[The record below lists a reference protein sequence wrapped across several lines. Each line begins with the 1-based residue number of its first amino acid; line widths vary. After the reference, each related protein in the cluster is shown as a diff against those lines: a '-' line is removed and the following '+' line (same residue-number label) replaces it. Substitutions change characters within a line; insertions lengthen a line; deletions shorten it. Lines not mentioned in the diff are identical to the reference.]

1 MTTNCQICDYEFNK
15 TIRKSINCPYCAF
28 TACRT
33 CCERYILGETTI
45 KCMNGE
51 CGRAWTRQH
60 IKDVFPNSF
69 ITGKLKE
76 HRESVLFDI
85 ERSLL
90 PATQPIVE
98 REIQIEN
105 LTTRETEVRRQIQE
119 LQISGYRLSNEI
131 RTLRFGNAPI
141 ERQEFIRGCPDSN
154 CRGFLSTQW
163 KCGVCEKW
171 ACNRCHEIKG
181 TNRDDPHECNPETV
195 ATVSLLA
202 NDTRPCPNCRTGIHK
217 IDGCFARDTPIIL
230 WNGSV
235 KMSQD
240 ICVGD
245 ELIGDD
251 GKKRVV
257 EELFSGEDE
266 LYEVKQK
273 TAEKYII
280 NSKHTLLLQFVENKP
295 IWKDDCERWQIMFF
309 DNKNKKISRKSFKV
323 NETCN
328 KEEAKVLAEKHLSEL
343 KNDSPIAILV
353 EDYMKLD
360 KWSKKYLYGYKSS
373 NCVDYAD
380 QDISLDPYILGL
392 WLGDGTHTNSIIASN
407 DKEIQDYINNWCTN
421 NDAELVQDSK
431 YKFRIRRKGYSF
443 GRETV
448 DGIIY
453 NEKQSVEDKTNPFIN
468 QLRKYNL
475 LGNKHIPN
483 EFMMN
488 SKENRL
494 KLLAGII
501 DTDGHVTKDQNGKR
515 VVIIQTN
522 DKLSNQIIFLAK
534 SLGFLVNY
542 RIRERKNVK
551 IFNCE
556 VKDYKNQYCINIS
569 GKHLAEI
576 PTLLPRKKCIG
587 SNTNKDYFRTGI
599 EVNPIGKG
607 SYYGWLVNEN
617 NRFLLSD
624 FTAVKNCDQM
634 FCTSCNTAFDW
645 RTGRI
650 ETRVIHNPHYFE
662 WMRRN
667 GGEVPRNPGDVPCR
681 RELTH
686 QTARMMIRSLKDRHA
701 GSQLYTSCE
710 ETISRIIRNVAHIRY
725 TVIANYDLG
734 RDWTA
739 RNQALR
745 VAYMRNRLEEQ
756 EFKRLL
762 QRSEKKAEKC
772 REIYNI
778 LDLLLNT
785 VTDIVL
791 RFEQHIT
798 SCERGMLEMTILQEI
813 PPIVEYANDCL
824 LEISKAYNSKR
835 ISFSNEL
842 TEQ

>member
-1 MTTNCQICDYEFNK
+1 MATNCQICDYAFNK
-15 TIRKSINCPYCAF
+15 SIRKSIDCPYCAF
-28 TACRT
+28 TACKT
-33 CCERYILGETTI
+33 CCERYILGETTV

-69 ITGKLKE
+69 ITGKLKD

-105 LTTRETEVRRQIQE
+105 LMTRETEVRRQVQE
-119 LQISGYRLSNEI
+119 LQIAGYRLSNEI
-131 RTLRFGNAPI
+131 RTLRYGNAPV

-181 TNRDDPHECNPETV
+181 VNRDDPHECNPETV

-217 IDGCFARDTPIIL
+217 IDG
-230 WNGSV
+230 
-235 KMSQD
+235 
-240 ICVGD
+240 
-245 ELIGDD
+245 
-251 GKKRVV
+251 
-257 EELFSGEDE
+257 
-266 LYEVKQK
+266 
-273 TAEKYII
+273 
-280 NSKHTLLLQFVENKP
+280 
-295 IWKDDCERWQIMFF
+295 
-309 DNKNKKISRKSFKV
+309 
-323 NETCN
+323 
-328 KEEAKVLAEKHLSEL
+328 
-343 KNDSPIAILV
+343 
-353 EDYMKLD
+353 
-360 KWSKKYLYGYKSS
+360 
-373 NCVDYAD
+373 
-380 QDISLDPYILGL
+380 
-392 WLGDGTHTNSIIASN
+392 
-407 DKEIQDYINNWCTN
+407 
-421 NDAELVQDSK
+421 
-431 YKFRIRRKGYSF
+431 
-443 GRETV
+443 
-448 DGIIY
+448 
-453 NEKQSVEDKTNPFIN
+453 
-468 QLRKYNL
+468 
-475 LGNKHIPN
+475 
-483 EFMMN
+483 
-488 SKENRL
+488 
-494 KLLAGII
+494 
-501 DTDGHVTKDQNGKR
+501 
-515 VVIIQTN
+515 
-522 DKLSNQIIFLAK
+522 
-534 SLGFLVNY
+534 
-542 RIRERKNVK
+542 
-551 IFNCE
+551 
-556 VKDYKNQYCINIS
+556 
-569 GKHLAEI
+569 
-576 PTLLPRKKCIG
+576 
-587 SNTNKDYFRTGI
+587 
-599 EVNPIGKG
+599 
-607 SYYGWLVNEN
+607 
-617 NRFLLSD
+617 
-624 FTAVKNCDQM
+624 CDQM

-686 QTARMMIRSLKDRHA
+686 QTARTIIRSLKDRHS

-710 ETISRIIRNVAHIRY
+710 EMISRVIRNVAHIRY
-725 TVIANYDLG
+725 TVLANYDVG

-762 QRSEKKAEKC
+762 QRSEKKAEKS
-772 REIYNI
+772 REIYNV

-798 SCERGMLEMTILQEI
+798 SCALGMFEMTILQEI
-813 PPIVEYANDCL
+813 PPIVEYANGCL